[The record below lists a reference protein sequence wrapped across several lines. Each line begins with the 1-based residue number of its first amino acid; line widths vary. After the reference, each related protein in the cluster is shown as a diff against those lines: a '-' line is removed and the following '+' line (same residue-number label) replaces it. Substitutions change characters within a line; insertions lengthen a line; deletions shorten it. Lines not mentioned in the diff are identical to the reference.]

1 MKFTSGPSSSSA
13 NDSGDSA
20 VPVVLFGRSSLPH
33 VVSAGAS
40 VGETFRRRE
49 LLPSPLAWDF
59 LSIALSI
66 VAADGVVKRDE
77 SPDGWTREFD
87 MQIAVSDLDIW
98 TQQVS
103 ALSDAFAFLTTDR
116 WRLTFTGGAKHPD
129 PPKKPRFP
137 ATDAVALLSGGL
149 DSLVG
154 AIDLSAQGKRLLP
167 ISQTVRGD
175 RATQKRFAALAGA
188 GSEHLQLNHN
198 ANTPRFAKETSQR
211 SRSLLFLAFATIAAT
226 ATDRYHSGGTVP
238 IYICENGFIAMNPP
252 LTGARVGSL
261 STRTAHPH
269 FLGCIQEIFDV
280 LGLRIEI
287 RNPYLEKTKGEML
300 RGCLDQ
306 DLLAA
311 EASNSTSC
319 GRYQRFNYTH
329 CGRCIPCQIRRAS
342 FLGSELTDETK
353 YVYEDLGRT
362 DEDHAGFDDVRSVA
376 IARLIT
382 RDEGISRWL
391 GPSLSSPRISNRQAL
406 QDMLDRG
413 LNELSA
419 LHTHYAIL

>member
-1 MKFTSGPSSSSA
+1 MKFTSGPSSSGA
-13 NDSGDSA
+13 TLDDKGA
-20 VPVVLFGRSSLPH
+20 IPIVLFGRSALPH
-33 VVSAGAS
+33 VASAGAAA
-40 VGETFRRRE
+40 GETVRRHD
-49 LLPSPLAWDF
+49 LLPTTLAWDF

-66 VAADGVVKRDE
+66 VAADGVVKRNE

-87 MQIAVSDLDIW
+87 MQIAVSDRELW
-98 TQQVS
+98 TQQAS
-103 ALSDAFAFLTTDR
+103 TLSDALAFLTTDR
-116 WRLTFTGGAKHPD
+116 WRMTFTDGAKHPD

-137 ATDAVALLSGGL
+137 ESDAVTLLSGGL

-175 RATQKRFAALAGA
+175 RATQKRFAGLIGA
-188 GSEHLQLNHN
+188 EREHLQLNHN

-211 SRSLLFLAFATIAAT
+211 SRSLLFLAFAALAAT
-226 ATDRYHSGGTVP
+226 ATDRYNSGETVP
-238 IYICENGFIAMNPP
+238 VYICENGFIAMNPP

-269 FLGCIQEIFDV
+269 FLGGIQEIFDA

-287 RNPYLEKTKGEML
+287 KNPYLEKTKGEML
-300 RGCLDQ
+300 RECLDR

-311 EASNSTSC
+311 EASSSTSC

-342 FLGSELTDETK
+342 FLAAPLTDGTK

-376 IARLIT
+376 IARLT
-382 RDEGISRWL
+382 TLEDGISRWL
-391 GPSLSSPRISNRQAL
+391 GPSLSSPRIANRQAL
-406 QDMLDRG
+406 QEMLDRG
-413 LNELSA
+413 LAELSA
-419 LHTHYAIL
+419 LHTHYAVS